1 MLLSKFFR
9 LPFGVS
15 GDITA
20 IPNDAQIDASVSY
33 EEGYTYDYQR
43 HLSDPLRKDVER
55 DKQNSLFYEI
65 TRAIRQYQTEGF
77 PEFIESADNDG
88 SPYSYGFNAYVRYD
102 AGSGYDIYRSIV
114 NANTSLPTDD
124 TKWERLRYGQ
134 FPSGSVLEYYGSTLP
149 DGGWLWLNGQT
160 IGSASS
166 GGTARANA
174 DTLTLYTT
182 LWTSIP
188 NSLLPIQDSTGAATT
203 RGASAAADFAANKRL
218 PLPDKR
224 GRVAAG
230 KDDMGGIS
238 AAGRLTLERP
248 QGVTGNVLGAFGG
261 QQSHL
266 LNTAEIPNHSHY
278 IPSWRQANIDIT
290 GGHAA
295 VGVDSGAGGGP
306 QSDTA
311 MISFG
316 TGGDEMHNN
325 IQPTIIS
332 NFIIKL

>member
-20 IPNDAQIDASVSY
+20 IPDDAQIDASVSY

-43 HLSDPLRKDVER
+43 PLADPLRKDVER

-77 PEFIESADNDG
+77 PEFIEDIDNDG
-88 SPYSYGFNAYVRYD
+88 APFAYGFNAYVRYD

-114 NANTSLPTDD
+114 SANTSLPTDD
-124 TKWERLRYGQ
+124 TKWERLRFGQ
-134 FPSGSVLEYYGSTLP
+134 IPSGTVFETYNSTLE
-149 DGGWLWLNGQT
+149 DGYVWVNGQT

-166 GGTARANA
+166 GATARANA
-174 DTLTLYTT
+174 DTLTLYTI
-182 LWTSIP
+182 LW
-188 NSLLPIQDSTGAATT
+188 NSLTNTVLPIQDSTGAATT

-224 GRVAAG
+224 GRIAAG

-248 QGVTGNVLGAFGG
+248 QGVTGNVLGANGG
-261 QQSHL
+261 EQAHNPTIAEMASHTHDL
-266 LNTAEIPNHSHY
+266 YTTLHY
-278 IPSWRQANIDIT
+278 GRPSSGAPDSGVPIQTTSYPDPTIAYNALT
-290 GGHAA
+290 GGGEKFN
-295 VGVDSGAGGGP
+295 VV
-306 QSDTA
+306 
-311 MISFG
+311 
-316 TGGDEMHNN
+316 
-325 IQPTIIS
+325 QPTIIS